1 MKTIKQKALVA
12 ALAAAGVSMFSGV
25 AGAVALSSEGTG
37 EALIYPYYTARGA
50 TNTLISVV
58 NTTTQGKVVKV
69 RFREAKDS
77 RDVLDFNLFL
87 SAYDVW
93 TGAVTQNVLGTGARL
108 LTNDTSCTSPAKA
121 AFTNL
126 GNGVYAVDFF
136 NFEYQS
142 NDANAIH
149 GTNALPA
156 PQSLDRTLD
165 GYVEIIEMATVPI
178 DTALY
183 TAIAHVNGVAPC
195 TATVV
200 PAAAVGDRVLGQ
212 LPPSGGLFGAATFV
226 ATGSLGMSTS
236 TNAVA
241 LNGFARLSNI
251 SAPNSDQPNLR
262 DHGSCTA
269 AVIDGTQVV
278 VASTAAVCPAPN
290 VQSIAHANAVT
301 AVLASTKLSGEY
313 SYSADLAAATDWVIT
328 MVGKSYYTD
337 PTLTGSLLPIAPFSN
352 IWRPKAQLASEA
364 VSLVDTDR
372 EEGRGSAVTCSTNPN
387 LPECTF
393 SPRPPD
399 QEVVG
404 AALNW
409 ESGTV
414 SFGPKTSGPSAVLMS
429 NNNAWFAGRQQTIKD
444 GGWLEMT
451 FTGANASVGISGTVI
466 SSLSFTTGAATK
478 VAGSSVTFT
487 GLPVIGFSI
496 AQAKVTSAPAG
507 QPLNNYQSSATLTY
521 TRGIK

>member
-12 ALAAAGVSMFSGV
+12 ALASAGVSMFSSF

-37 EALIYPYYTARGA
+37 ETLLYPYYTARGA
-50 TNTLISVV
+50 TNTLLSVV

-93 TGAVTQNVLGTGARL
+93 TGAITQNVLGTGARL
-108 LTNDTSCTSPAKA
+108 LTNDTSCTSPAKS

-136 NFEYQS
+136 NFEYQT
-142 NDANAIH
+142 NDADARH
-149 GTNALPA
+149 TTNALA
-156 PQSLDRTLD
+156 GPQSLDRTLD

-178 DTALY
+178 TTTLY
-183 TAIAHVNGVAPC
+183 TAIAHVNGVPPC
-195 TATVV
+195 TASVV
-200 PAAAVGDRVLGQ
+200 PPLAATVGSLGQ

-226 ATGSLGMSTS
+226 ATGALGMSTS

-241 LNGFARLSNI
+241 LNGFARTGVI

-262 DHGSCTA
+262 DHNSCTA

-278 VASTAAVCPAPN
+278 VANMT
-290 VQSIAHANAVT
+290 IAGICSPLAQANAVT
-301 AVLASTKLSGEY
+301 ATLMTTKVSGEY
-313 SYSADLAAATDWVIT
+313 SYSPDLAAATDWVIT
-328 MVGKSYYTD
+328 MPGKNYYTD
-337 PTLTGSLLPIAPFSN
+337 GTLSGNFVNGIAPFTN
-352 IWRPKAQLASEA
+352 IWIPKTGLASEA
-364 VSLVDTDR
+364 VSLLDTDR
-372 EEGRGSAVTCSTNPN
+372 EEGRGTATTCTTNPN

-399 QEVVG
+399 QVVPG

-409 ESGTV
+409 ESTIV
-414 SFGPKTSGPSAVLMS
+414 SFGPKTSGASAVLAA
-429 NNNAWFAGRQQTIKD
+429 NNTAWFAGRQQAGKD

-451 FTGANASVGISGTVI
+451 FTGTNALLGISGTVV
-466 SSLSFTTGAATK
+466 SSLSLTTGLPTKAA
-478 VAGSSVTFT
+478 ASLVTFT

-507 QPLNNYQSSATLTY
+507 QPLNNYQSSATLVY
-521 TRGIK
+521 ARGIR

>member
-25 AGAVALSSEGTG
+25 AGAVALSAEGTG
-37 EALIYPYYTARGA
+37 ETLIYPYYTARGA

-108 LTNDTSCTSPAKA
+108 LTNDTSCTSPAKS

-136 NFEYQS
+136 NFEYQGA
-142 NDANAIH
+142 DASAIH
-149 GTNALPA
+149 GTNALAA

-165 GYVEIIEMATVPI
+165 GYVEIIEQATIPVA
-178 DTALY
+178 TTLY
-183 TAIAHVNGVAPC
+183 KAIEHVNGVPPC
-195 TATVV
+195 TASVI
-200 PAAAVGDRVLGQ
+200 PNSDVGVGALGQ
-212 LPPSGGLFGAATFV
+212 IAPTGGLFGAATFV

-241 LNGFARLSNI
+241 LNGLSRLGAI
-251 SAPNSDQPNLR
+251 FSANNDRPNLR

-269 AVIDGTQVV
+269 AVIDNQQVV
-278 VASTAAVCPAPN
+278 VATMAGLCIPN
-290 VQSIAHANAVT
+290 TIVPANAVS
-301 AVLASTKLSGEY
+301 AVLMSTKLSGEY

-328 MVGKSYYTD
+328 MPGKSYYTD
-337 PTLTGSLLPIAPFSN
+337 PTLSGSVVAIAPFTN
-352 IWRPKAQLASEA
+352 TWKPKSGLASEA

-409 ESGTV
+409 ESGTI
-414 SFGPKTSGPSAVLMS
+414 SFGPKTTGPSAVLAA

-444 GGWLEMT
+444 GGWLELT
-451 FTGANASVGISGTVI
+451 FTGANALVGLSGTVV
-466 SSLSFTTGAATK
+466 SSLSLTSGAITK
-478 VAGSSVTFT
+478 AAGSTVTFT

-496 AQAKVTSAPAG
+496 AQAKVSAPAPG

-521 TRGIK
+521 TRGIR